1 MAIEGLE
8 GQEFDD
14 SGKLEFDPCSELLE
28 DLTDESNACEDDHM
42 QLIIADGVVA
52 EPSLDDEFELVDDF
66 CLPVVELHLC
76 EVSTL
81 PPQAEEWSGKMTV
94 IFDLDETLVH
104 ARDGTIRPRPHL
116 ADLLKVVQD
125 RCEPLIWTASM
136 KSYAERVVNAI
147 DPDRVFRHCV
157 CRTDTWYVPPTGPF
171 GHAKDLRLLRRDL
184 DRTIIIENTPDCVVK
199 NPLHSIIVPDYVR
212 DDPSDRVLVTIAAVL
227 DGLLASQLPVPEY
240 LAACPLLRLETLRN
254 PSGDTLTVF
263 MVKG

>member
-1 MAIEGLE
+1 MAIEGLGGADKE
-8 GQEFDD
+8 D
-14 SGKLEFDPCSELLE
+14 SVKFEFDPCSDHLE
-28 DLTDESNACEDDHM
+28 DLTDESNVCEDDHM
-42 QLIIADGVVA
+42 PLIVADGLLA
-52 EPSLDDEFELVDDF
+52 EPSTDDEFELVDDF
-66 CLPVVELHLC
+66 CRPGVERHLC
-76 EVSTL
+76 EASSL

-157 CRTDTWYVPPTGPF
+157 CRTDSWYVPPSGPF

-184 DRTIIIENTPDCVVK
+184 NRTIIIENTPDCVVK
-199 NPLHSIIVPDYVR
+199 NPLHSIIVPDYSQ
-212 DDPSDRVLVTIAAVL
+212 DNPGDRILVTIAAVL
-227 DGLLASQLPVPEY
+227 DGLLASPLPVPEY
-240 LAACPLLRLETLRN
+240 LAACPLVRLETLRN

-263 MVKG
+263 MVKS